1 MNKRTKVLAIGAAVI
16 LSTAIGYRIY
26 DSNAGST
33 VVASKK
39 SSETTRA
46 NESQPQVKSVAR
58 VPDKGHI
65 SQSIDSLA
73 RQIVANSPNQEEAFT
88 FLVEARSY
96 RIQELRARRAK
107 ERAEEAKA
115 QYDADLWS
123 RKRGQID
130 VELAR
135 EAEKGSVDTQ
145 AGSQNFYQGNAPV
158 SQQVSKLSDIKK
170 EITLADF
177 ALRAIIKEGPDYVA
191 RLAYGNRNVPAKEG
205 YTLFGKVDVKSVSSN
220 EVVLMK
226 GTDEVTL
233 YAY

>member
-16 LSTAIGYRIY
+16 LSTAIGYRVY
-26 DSNAGST
+26 DSNAGNA
-33 VVASKK
+33 VATSKY
-39 SSETTRA
+39 SPEANRA
-46 NESQPQVKSVAR
+46 TESKPQVKSVAR

-88 FLVEARSY
+88 FLVEAKSY

-145 AGSQNFYQGNAPV
+145 AGQNLYQGNAPI
-158 SQQVSKLSDIKK
+158 SQQVSQLSDIKK

-191 RLAYGNRNVPAKEG
+191 RLAYGDRNVPAKEG

-226 GTDEVTL
+226 GSDEVTL

>member
-1 MNKRTKVLAIGAAVI
+1 MNKRTRVMAIGAAVI
-16 LSTAIGYRIY
+16 LTTAIGYRVY
-26 DSNAGST
+26 DSSDRS
-33 VVASKK
+33 V
-39 SSETTRA
+39 
-46 NESQPQVKSVAR
+46 SVATNSSAVSPSVNEPKQQTKTVSR

-65 SQSIDSLA
+65 AQSIDSLA

-88 FLVEARSY
+88 FLVEAKSY

-115 QYDADLWS
+115 QYDAELWS

-145 AGSQNFYQGNAPV
+145 AGSQNLYQGNV
-158 SQQVSKLSDIKK
+158 SGSQQINQLTDAKK
-170 EITLADF
+170 EIALGDF

-191 RLAYGNRNVPAKEG
+191 RLAYGNRFVPAKEG

-220 EVVLMK
+220 EVVLAK
-226 GTDEVTL
+226 GSDEVTL

>member
-1 MNKRTKVLAIGAAVI
+1 MNKRTKVLAISATVI
-16 LSTAIGYRIY
+16 LSTAIGYRVY
-26 DSNAGST
+26 DSSAGSA
-33 VVASKK
+33 VVASQN
-39 SSETTRA
+39 SPETIT
-46 NESQPQVKSVAR
+46 NEPNPQVKSVAR
-58 VPDKGHI
+58 APDKVRI

-73 RQIVANSPNQEEAFT
+73 RQVVANSPNQEEAFT
-88 FLVEARSY
+88 FLVEAKSY

-145 AGSQNFYQGNAPV
+145 AGSQSFYQGNAPISQKV
-158 SQQVSKLSDIKK
+158 SQYNDIKK
-170 EITLADF
+170 EIILADF

-191 RLAYGNRNVPAKEG
+191 RLAYGDRNVPAKEG
-205 YTLFGKVDVKSVSSN
+205 YTLFGKVDVKIVSSN
-220 EVVLMK
+220 EVVLVK
-226 GTDEVTL
+226 GSDEVTL

>member
-1 MNKRTKVLAIGAAVI
+1 MNKRTKVLAIGATVI
-16 LSTAIGYRIY
+16 LSTAIGYRVY
-26 DSNAGST
+26 DSHARSA
-33 VVASKK
+33 VFASQN
-39 SSETTRA
+39 SPETIA
-46 NESQPQVKSVAR
+46 NEPKTQVKSVAR
-58 VPDKGHI
+58 VPDKGRI

-73 RQIVANSPNQEEAFT
+73 RQVVANSPNQEEAFT
-88 FLVEARSY
+88 FLVEAKSY

-145 AGSQNFYQGNAPV
+145 AGSQNFYQGNAAV
-158 SQQVSKLSDIKK
+158 SQQVSQYSDIQK

-205 YTLFGKVDVKSVSSN
+205 YNLFGKVDVKSVSSN
-220 EVVLMK
+220 EVVLVK
-226 GTDEVTL
+226 GSDEVTL

>member
-16 LSTAIGYRIY
+16 LSTAIGYRVY
-26 DSNAGST
+26 DSNARSAAAT
-33 VVASKK
+33 LK
-39 SSETTRA
+39 SSPEATKST
-46 NESQPQVKSVAR
+46 ESKSKMKSVVR
-58 VPDKGHI
+58 TPGKGHV

-88 FLVEARSY
+88 FLVEAKSY

-145 AGSQNFYQGNAPV
+145 AGQNLYQGNAPV
-158 SQQVSKLSDIKK
+158 SQQVSQYNDIKK

-177 ALRAIIKEGPDYVA
+177 SLRAIIKEGADYVA
-191 RLAYGNRNVPAKEG
+191 RLAYRDRNVPAKEG

-220 EVVLMK
+220 EVVLVK
-226 GTDEVTL
+226 GSDEVTL

>member
-1 MNKRTKVLAIGAAVI
+1 MNKRTKVLAIAATVI
-16 LSTAIGYRIY
+16 LSTAIGYRVY
-26 DSNAGST
+26 DNNAGSV
-33 VVASKK
+33 VVASQNNP
-39 SSETTRA
+39 ETIT
-46 NESQPQVKSVAR
+46 NEPKPQVKSVAR
-58 VPDKGHI
+58 APDKVRI

-73 RQIVANSPNQEEAFT
+73 RQVVANSPNQEEAFT
-88 FLVEARSY
+88 FLVEAKSY

-158 SQQVSKLSDIKK
+158 SQQVSQYSDIKK
-170 EITLADF
+170 EIILADF

-191 RLAYGNRNVPAKEG
+191 RLAYADRNVPAKEG

-220 EVVLMK
+220 EVVLVK
-226 GTDEVTL
+226 GSDKVTL

>member
-1 MNKRTKVLAIGAAVI
+1 MNKRTKILMVGAAVV
-16 LSTAIGYRIY
+16 LSTAIAFRVY
-26 DSNAGST
+26 DSSAGSP
-33 VVASKK
+33 VVASNP
-39 SSETTRA
+39 SA
-46 NESQPQVKSVAR
+46 NNAAVNEPAPQARTVSR

-65 SQSIDSLA
+65 AESIDSLA

-88 FLVEARSY
+88 FLVEAKSY

-145 AGSQNFYQGNAPV
+145 AGQNLYQGNASSNQSSTQLV
-158 SQQVSKLSDIKK
+158 DVKK
-170 EITLADF
+170 DITLGDF
-177 ALRAIIKEGPDYVA
+177 TLRAIIKEGPDYVA
-191 RLAYGNRNVPAKEG
+191 RLAYGSRFVPAKEG

-226 GTDEVTL
+226 GSDEVTL